1 MKLSY
6 QKLKKQREDYEG
18 EDDELDA
25 LVRKYKR
32 WLRLRRPRRP
42 RVRVPKLARALRR
55 KARAVCSRVR
65 VSFGR
70 VVERLRESRSHMGEL
85 FGGNYLF
92 MQVSPASLKCYS
104 DHRRAMHMHANG
116 VHVLN
121 APRYCIS

>member
-6 QKLKKQREDYEG
+6 QKLKKQREDYEEG

-25 LVRKYKR
+25 LVMKYKR
-32 WLRLRRPRRP
+32 WLRLRRP

-70 VVERLRESRSHMGEL
+70 VVERLRESRFHMGEL

-116 VHVLN
+116 LHVLN